1 MKRSK
6 ISSILLDELLEEMR
20 ERKEINN
27 LKRKKILS
35 IMLDELLEK
44 VEETKDFL
52 LNEFNEVEREEEKE
66 IMEYIVALSY
76 IENVINH
83 FN

>member
-1 MKRSK
+1 MKR
-6 ISSILLDELLEEMR
+6 R
-20 ERKEINN
+20 
-27 LKRKKILS
+27 KILS

>member
-1 MKRSK
+1 MKRN
-6 ISSILLDELLEEMR
+6 E
-20 ERKEINN
+20 
-27 LKRKKILS
+27 ILS
-35 IMLDELLEK
+35 ILLDELLEK

-76 IENVINH
+76 IESVIDY
-83 FN
+83 FK

>member
-1 MKRSK
+1 MKRNE
-6 ISSILLDELLEEMR
+6 ISSILLDELLEEIK
-20 ERKEINN
+20 ERR
-27 LKRKKILS
+27 KRILS
-35 IMLDELLEK
+35 IMLDELLKK

-76 IENVINH
+76 IESVIDYFKQN
-83 FN
+83 